1 MLNSTTVAFFTMGV
15 LNNIPYVIM
24 LAGAKDISEGGTAL
38 VFIANTMPGLVC
50 KLSVPYW
57 FDKVSYKTRIKA
69 GAFLM
74 ASSFICVSCFSYMNE
89 INPVDNDGL
98 NFNVLMQLLGVAL
111 GSAQGSLGEA
121 SLLALGG
128 KVDSMLEEGV
138 GARRSN
144 ENNESVYIATEGVE
158 EMEDDIVVDDVKSV
172 SIAAFSSGTGLAGV
186 LGFAY
191 VYIFTHYFHLSL
203 SATLI
208 VALMIFPFTYWIIFV
223 VLLAPYTVEME
234 ISSEITAL
242 SSENSMSNTETQS
255 SPSRRDDFQD
265 HPPEIDDT
273 VSIRSSSSFN
283 LSVSANEM
291 EPLEKFWFVLTLW
304 PYMVPLFVVYAA
316 EYALQSGVWTSIG
329 FPVDD
334 AEERAVFYQFSN
346 WMVSRISLECIIRYY
361 CSKDSETLT
370 AFSIHSNIL

>member
-1 MLNSTTVAFFTMGV
+1 MGV

-273 VSIRSSSSFN
+273 VSIRSSSSFSLN
-283 LSVSANEM
+283 VSANEM